1 MAWRQAARDFSSLSP
16 DSGPKIMRMGADD
29 FLGTR
34 RPYLSSCSLSLE
46 TVRSLALVGVKTS
59 PAAPQILRIVVSQ
72 CHCNPPFCPVVLNSA
87 SFLWLIIEPV
97 YFSCGGKGRKMC
109 NSLGSGILRTAVWFS
124 SNQMYCLCIHA

>member
-16 DSGPKIMRMGADD
+16 DSGPKIMRMDADD

-34 RPYLSSCSLSLE
+34 RPYLSSWSLSLE

-59 PAAPQILRIVVSQ
+59 PAAPQILTIVISQ

-87 SFLWLIIEPV
+87 LFLWLIVEPV
-97 YFSCGGKGRKMC
+97 YFSCGGKGRKMS
-109 NSLGSGILRTAVWFS
+109 SLGSGILRTAVWFS